1 MNNKKTFLRG
11 KNIILMGIY
20 VLLLYMAHMT
30 GFITIV
36 SLFSILVL
44 ILIPCGRYLDL
55 MGKWIITFSAVYC
68 LVGKS
73 TGFISD
79 FSTFF
84 ALSIPLFFFYCFGSY
99 VQETLQSRKQVLNF
113 LLITLALYSFEI
125 YSTVIHSIIETRSV
139 VNDTRLFNFGGD
151 ESRRMTATLVGLGAS
166 LGFAGLPMA
175 LMIKESKI
183 TRLLYLLV
191 FICSLLTTIHLVN
204 RTGLV
209 VGFATMLATSLY
221 YYRSN
226 NKKILIAVAFCIA
239 LLLFRTYTDVIDQE
253 VVDAY
258 TERNE
263 SDLSTGGG
271 RIERWNY
278 AIGQLFSH
286 PFGWAENNGT
296 TKSFV
301 HNMWLDI
308 AKVTGIFPFFF
319 LVIPTFLSI
328 KALIQLIHRK
338 QDIIVALFV
347 SLNICFFLSC
357 FVEPVYGGLHLFLYV
372 MVWGMQNRYMRNSCL

>member
-1 MNNKKTFLRG
+1 MNNRRTFLRG
-11 KNIILMGIY
+11 KNIFLMALY
-20 VLLLYMAHMT
+20 VLLLYMGHMT
-30 GFITIV
+30 GFITVV

-44 ILIPCGRYLDL
+44 ISIPCGRYLDA
-55 MGKWIITFSAVYC
+55 MGKWIIAFSAIYC
-68 LVGKS
+68 LAGKY

-79 FSTFF
+79 ISSFF

-99 VQETLQSRKQVLNF
+99 VQETLTSRKQVLNF
-113 LLITLALYSFEI
+113 MLITLVLYSFEI
-125 YSTVIHSIIETRSV
+125 YSTIIQNIIETRSI
-139 VNDTRLFNFGGD
+139 VNVARSFYFGGD
-151 ESRRMTATLVGLGAS
+151 EARRLTATLVGLGVS
-166 LGFAGLPMA
+166 LGYAGLPMA

-221 YYRSN
+221 NYRSN
-226 NKKILIAVAFCIA
+226 KKYILTVFVFCIA
-239 LLLFRTYTDVIDQE
+239 LFLLSSYLGVINQD

-258 TERNE
+258 SERNN
-263 SDLSTGGG
+263 DNLSSGGDRTGK
-271 RIERWNY
+271 WDY

-372 MVWGMQNRYMRNSCL
+372 MVWGMQNQYLRNSRL